1 MAIPFKKKFKK
12 NNFYGRVHTSRQG
25 TSMQSTISAQKNK
38 KEPTSDSISAHLSSN
53 KDEIKSLSPMLKQY
67 HAIKSNHQDCVL
79 FFRLGDFYEMFYE
92 DAKIVSKELDLVLT
106 SRGKN
111 SLNKTPMCGFP
122 HHASQ
127 NYIAKLVKAGF
138 KIAICDQ
145 TEDPSQAKGIV
156 KREVT
161 RIISS
166 GTFLDEDSFQ
176 ARFILSINFHKNGN
190 GFSFCDPTTGTIQ
203 ANESNLDKHSIAEII
218 LTLPVYECIFPES
231 QKKIIEDVFNN
242 PNLKQKNIALSAVDD
257 WCFNHDIARQ
267 SLCDH
272 FQTLNLRG
280 FGLEEKASATCASGA
295 LLQYLKQMNKQPL
308 KHIDRLSLFTNEDTL
323 FISPAAFN
331 GLELNNFI
339 HSINYTQTAIGKRLF
354 YCWMT
359 HPLKNAGL
367 IITRQQAI
375 SQFKNHNS
383 VQNDIKTL
391 FQNIPDIEKNIS
403 RLSCG
408 YTHSKDL
415 LAIRNTL
422 NLLPEIKKS
431 LMPLSLRSPLFLLD
445 DIKPLRQYL
454 ENTINENIPLSKPEG
469 KVICPGV
476 NKELDDLKGIQQN
489 GREWLKNLQQEEIKR
504 TGINSLKIGFN
515 KVFGY
520 YIEITTANKDLV
532 PDDYIRKQT
541 LVNAERFITPSLKEY
556 EQKILTAEEKI
567 LKIEQEL
574 IEEVVEKILS
584 HSKCLHAC
592 IRQLSTIDVLYSFT
606 QLSQKP
612 DYIVP
617 KITEDLTL
625 EIIDGRHPV
634 VEQTLT
640 ETFVSNDTYL
650 NDEEDHLIILT
661 GPNMS
666 GKSTYIRQTALLI
679 ILAQT
684 GSFIPATRAKIGL
697 VDKIFTRIGAHDD
710 ISKGQSTFMVEM
722 NETADI
728 LNNLTDRSLVIL
740 DEIGRGTSTYDGLS
754 LAWSLAEYLQKT
766 RTRTLFATH
775 FHELTALADEYPGVR
790 NYNVAVKKWK
800 DEIIFLHKIIPGGSD
815 DSYGIYVAK
824 LAGIPKAIITRA
836 RQILTKLEMK
846 NDLKE
851 NLTGKKPV
859 EEQINLFN
867 QENDPVAD
875 EIKSTLELMN
885 INDMTPVEAL
895 LALQEL
901 CAQATDNPIRNQ

>member
-1 MAIPFKKKFKK
+1 
-12 NNFYGRVHTSRQG
+12 
-25 TSMQSTISAQKNK
+25 MQSTISAQKNK

-218 LTLPVYECIFPES
+218 LTLPVYECIFPKS

-431 LMPLSLRSPLFLLD
+431 LMPLSLR
-445 DIKPLRQYL
+445 
-454 ENTINENIPLSKPEG
+454 
-469 KVICPGV
+469 
-476 NKELDDLKGIQQN
+476 
-489 GREWLKNLQQEEIKR
+489 
-504 TGINSLKIGFN
+504 
-515 KVFGY
+515 
-520 YIEITTANKDLV
+520 
-532 PDDYIRKQT
+532 
-541 LVNAERFITPSLKEY
+541 
-556 EQKILTAEEKI
+556 
-567 LKIEQEL
+567 
-574 IEEVVEKILS
+574 
-584 HSKCLHAC
+584 
-592 IRQLSTIDVLYSFT
+592 
-606 QLSQKP
+606 
-612 DYIVP
+612 
-617 KITEDLTL
+617 
-625 EIIDGRHPV
+625 
-634 VEQTLT
+634 
-640 ETFVSNDTYL
+640 
-650 NDEEDHLIILT
+650 
-661 GPNMS
+661 
-666 GKSTYIRQTALLI
+666 
-679 ILAQT
+679 
-684 GSFIPATRAKIGL
+684 
-697 VDKIFTRIGAHDD
+697 
-710 ISKGQSTFMVEM
+710 
-722 NETADI
+722 
-728 LNNLTDRSLVIL
+728 
-740 DEIGRGTSTYDGLS
+740 
-754 LAWSLAEYLQKT
+754 
-766 RTRTLFATH
+766 
-775 FHELTALADEYPGVR
+775 
-790 NYNVAVKKWK
+790 
-800 DEIIFLHKIIPGGSD
+800 
-815 DSYGIYVAK
+815 
-824 LAGIPKAIITRA
+824 
-836 RQILTKLEMK
+836 
-846 NDLKE
+846 
-851 NLTGKKPV
+851 
-859 EEQINLFN
+859 
-867 QENDPVAD
+867 
-875 EIKSTLELMN
+875 
-885 INDMTPVEAL
+885 
-895 LALQEL
+895 
-901 CAQATDNPIRNQ
+901 